1 MADIALT
8 GLVKISLRS
17 GPVIRL
23 CDGGAIRW
31 GAEDFISEDPT
42 FGTIGSIDALGDGL
56 GGEVPA
62 LQLGLLPP
70 STTAAAVLAAPGN
83 QQSPAKF
90 WLAEYNRAT
99 GALVGTPAMLFNG
112 LVDQQT
118 LTVGRSSRGL
128 AMSIVSVL
136 ERFFELNIGNSMN
149 ASFHKS
155 VWPGELGHDNATG
168 LGRPVAWGVESPQGY
183 STGGGGGGVRFIDR
197 GLVQMQ

>member
-8 GLVKISLRS
+8 GLIKISLRS

-23 CDGGAIRW
+23 CDGAAIRW
-31 GAEDFISEDPT
+31 GAEDFTSEDAT
-42 FGTIGSIDALGDGL
+42 FGTIGAIDALGDGL

-62 LQLGLLPP
+62 LQLELLPP
-70 STTAAAVLAAPGN
+70 TTTAAAVLAAPGN

-99 GALVGTPAMLFNG
+99 GALIGTPALLFNG

-118 LTVGRSSRGL
+118 LKVGRSSRSL

-136 ERFFELNIGNSMN
+136 ERLFELNIGNSMN
-149 ASFHKS
+149 PSFHKS

-168 LGRPVAWGVESPQGY
+168 LGRPVAWGTTAPPGSAQ
-183 STGGGGGGVRFIDR
+183 GGGSGGSRRVLFWDIN
-197 GLVQMQ
+197 